1 MNKEAK
7 IYVAGHCGLVGS
19 SICRKLKSEG
29 YDSIVTRT
37 HQELD
42 LMRQI
47 EVENFFAEERPEFVF
62 LAAAR
67 VGGIYANSIYKGEFI
82 YQNLQIQ
89 NNVIHQSYLTNVKK
103 LLFLGSSCIYP
114 KNCPQPMK
122 EEYLLTGELEPTNDA
137 YAIAKIAGIKMCQSY
152 NQQYGTNYISVMP
165 TNLYG
170 PFDNFDLNNS
180 HVLPAMIRK
189 FHDAMKN
196 NNSSVELWGSG
207 KPFREFL
214 YSEDMAEACLYII
227 KSINTGD
234 AEGDLYNIGIA
245 QEVSIRELALLVQKI
260 IEHKGK
266 IEWNPSK
273 PDGTFRKLQDVSRL
287 SNLGRKAKTRLERG
301 LLETYNWFFNNI
313 ATAKL

>member
-1 MNKEAK
+1 MNKTAK
-7 IYVAGHCGLVGS
+7 IYVAGHRGLVGTA
-19 SICRKLKSEG
+19 ICRKLKSEG
-29 YDSIVTRT
+29 YKNIVTRT

-47 EVENFFAEERPEFVF
+47 EVEIFFAEERPEFVF

-152 NQQYGTNYISVMP
+152 NQQYGTNFMSVMP

-189 FHDAMKN
+189 FYDALEN

-214 YSEDMAEACLYII
+214 YSEDMAEACLYIME
-227 KSINTGD
+227 SINTGD
-234 AEGDLYNIGIA
+234 AEGDLYNIGVA

-260 IEHKGK
+260 IGHKGK
-266 IEWNPSK
+266 IEWNSSK

-287 SNLGRKAKTRLERG
+287 LNLGWKAKTGLERG
-301 LLETYNWFFNNI
+301 LLKTYNWFLNNI